1 MNDELA
7 AEQIEKSCYEN
18 LGMNTGN
25 ENRGK
30 QSEIKKY
37 FKAIKYWWTNW
48 GYKDNPNFVRIFVG
62 YSPGSHERVA
72 HMKQPLVSSFQNARR
87 SQIINFR
94 KFGDFESKFF

>member
-1 MNDELA
+1 
-7 AEQIEKSCYEN
+7 
-18 LGMNTGN
+18 MNTGN

-72 HMKQPLVSSFQNARR
+72 HMK
-87 SQIINFR
+87 
-94 KFGDFESKFF
+94 